1 MERTVLF
8 RLSLILVVFHW
19 IPHSILFLIF
29 VCDCFGAYPTN
40 KTLLLPNG
48 GSAEVPI
55 RPPEGLEEGP
65 ISQDVALGWNLTEGV
80 ITDTEIP
87 GSLPTSHKTHAAPI
101 RERSAKGKDLYVVQ
115 ETANESCQL
124 LKEIQNNS
132 TKGSSTIYLG
142 VMSSEELIVIQSYP
156 SNALLRYLC
165 EDEKLSPIAANFTTA
180 MSECSLLNITV
191 FSDNFTDMDIKE
203 PTWIN
208 YENIDRSAIL
218 WKEMNLETGLC
229 LKYTGT
235 KETYETDTS
244 LHTTLRVLSYNYT
257 IDILPCCN
265 DDVIDDV
272 INTST
277 VSIPTTPT
285 EKTTTANEAITVLI
299 IFIATIFGVLCFTFL
314 LCKVCCTPKRRPSYK
329 VEYADPSDV
338 IISSSGAE
346 YSTPYD
352 TCQSKNRIVKVT
364 GANKNAGGKR
374 RKISKKSFSF
384 RFGSSR
390 LKGRKRENDSG
401 FSDLMESE
409 ASRVSGREDQLE
421 AKETQYMEIPLVNIH
436 VPVSKSLSNP
446 SYTYVEG
453 KTTGQLDKNKK
464 ETSVRFTIPI
474 SEPRENQI
482 STKKPSSE
490 CNNQENPYECLSDND
505 KNYSTCNISP
515 LEKNKENPYALP
527 DCDSSQANAKKSPEA
542 DKPHDSPYAEINHE
556 TSERPSPSVTKEER
570 LYM

>member
-19 IPHSILFLIF
+19 IPHSILFFIF

-87 GSLPTSHKTHAAPI
+87 GSLPTNHKTHAAPI
-101 RERSAKGKDLYVVQ
+101 RERSAKD
-115 ETANESCQL
+115 ESCQL

-132 TKGSSTIYLG
+132 RKGSSTIDLG
-142 VMSSEELIVIQSYP
+142 VMSDKLIVIQSYP

-165 EDEKLSPIAANFTTA
+165 EDETLSSITANFTTA

-218 WKEMNLETGLC
+218 WKKMNLKELC
-229 LKYTGT
+229 LKSDPGT
-235 KETYETDTS
+235 KETNETDTS
-244 LHTTLRVLSYNYT
+244 LHTTLRVLSYDNYNIEIRT
-257 IDILPCCN
+257 CCN
-265 DDVIDDV
+265 DDV

-285 EKTTTANEAITVLI
+285 EKTRTANEAITVLI

-482 STKKPSSE
+482 STKKTSSE
-490 CNNQENPYECLSDND
+490 YNNQENPYECLSDND

-515 LEKNKENPYALP
+515 LEKNKENPYAVP
-527 DCDSSQANAKKSPEA
+527 DCDTSQANAKKSPEA

-556 TSERPSPSVTKEER
+556 TSERPSLSVTKEER

>member
-8 RLSLILVVFHW
+8 RLSLILAVFYW
-19 IPHSILFLIF
+19 IPHSILFLIL

-505 KNYSTCNISP
+505 QNYSTCNISP

>member
-19 IPHSILFLIF
+19 IPHSILFFIF

-132 TKGSSTIYLG
+132 TNGSSTIYLG
-142 VMSSEELIVIQSYP
+142 VMSSDELIVIQSYP

-265 DDVIDDV
+265 VDVIDDV

-505 KNYSTCNISP
+505 QNYSTCNISP

-527 DCDSSQANAKKSPEA
+527 DCDSSKANAKKSPEA

>member
-19 IPHSILFLIF
+19 IPHSILFFIF

-87 GSLPTSHKTHAAPI
+87 GSLPTNHKTHAAPI
-101 RERSAKGKDLYVVQ
+101 RERSAKD
-115 ETANESCQL
+115 ESCQL

-132 TKGSSTIYLG
+132 RKGSSTIDLG
-142 VMSSEELIVIQSYP
+142 VMSDKLIVIQSYP

-165 EDEKLSPIAANFTTA
+165 EDETLSSITANFTTA

-218 WKEMNLETGLC
+218 WKKMNLKELC
-229 LKYTGT
+229 LKSDPGT
-235 KETYETDTS
+235 KETNETDTS
-244 LHTTLRVLSYNYT
+244 LHTTLRVLSYDNYNIEIRT
-257 IDILPCCN
+257 CCN
-265 DDVIDDV
+265 DDV

-285 EKTTTANEAITVLI
+285 EKTRTANEAITVLI

-409 ASRVSGREDQLE
+409 ASKVSGREDQLE
-421 AKETQYMEIPLVNIH
+421 AKETQYMEISLVNIH

-482 STKKPSSE
+482 STKKTSSE
-490 CNNQENPYECLSDND
+490 YNNQENPYECLSDND

-515 LEKNKENPYALP
+515 LEKNKENPYAVP
-527 DCDSSQANAKKSPEA
+527 DCDTSQANAKKSPEA

-556 TSERPSPSVTKEER
+556 TSERPSLSVTKEER

>member
-1 MERTVLF
+1 MERTSLF
-8 RLSLILVVFHW
+8 RLSLILAVFYW
-19 IPHSILFLIF
+19 IPHSILFFIF

-505 KNYSTCNISP
+505 QNYSTCNISP

>member
-101 RERSAKGKDLYVVQ
+101 RERSAKD
-115 ETANESCQL
+115 ESCQL

-132 TKGSSTIYLG
+132 TNGSSTIYLG
-142 VMSSEELIVIQSYP
+142 VMPNKLIVIQSYP
-156 SNALLRYLC
+156 SNALLKYLC
-165 EDEKLSPIAANFTTA
+165 EEEKLSPITANFTTA
-180 MSECSLLNITV
+180 MSVCSLLNITKPRG
-191 FSDNFTDMDIKE
+191 NFIDMDIKE

-218 WKEMNLETGLC
+218 WYEMNLEEETWFC

-244 LHTTLRVLSYNYT
+244 LHTTLRVLSYDNYT

-265 DDVIDDV
+265 DDVIDYV

-482 STKKPSSE
+482 STKEPSSE
-490 CNNQENPYECLSDND
+490 YNNQENPYECLSDND

-515 LEKNKENPYALP
+515 LEKNKENPYAVP
-527 DCDSSQANAKKSPEA
+527 DCDTSQANAKKSPEA

-556 TSERPSPSVTKEER
+556 TSERPSLSVTKEER

>member
-19 IPHSILFLIF
+19 IPHSILFFIF

-208 YENIDRSAIL
+208 YENIDRS
-218 WKEMNLETGLC
+218 
-229 LKYTGT
+229 
-235 KETYETDTS
+235 DTS

-505 KNYSTCNISP
+505 QNYSTCNISP